1 MELKDSL
8 IENATE
14 YFKNATEAHN
24 RNEYNTSVT
33 LFFKTLSALS
43 DLNILIHEGK
53 MPTSHSERF
62 RILQQK
68 YQKFYF
74 ILDKDFPFY
83 QESYRTKLD
92 KETSLMFEED
102 ARELFR
108 ILNIAI

>member
-8 IENATE
+8 IANAKE
-14 YFKNATEAHN
+14 YFKNAIDAHK

-43 DLNILIHEGK
+43 DLNILIYEGK
-53 MPTSHSERF
+53 MPTSHNERF

-68 YQKFYF
+68 YKKFYF
-74 ILDKDFPFY
+74 ILDKNFPFY
-83 QESYRTKLD
+83 QESYRTKLN

-102 ARELFR
+102 ARELFK